1 LNYLFL
7 TPLYNDWDSLRILL
21 RNLNNELKKKEIQS
35 EVIVVNDYSTKN
47 EKLKKNNL
55 KFIKKITVLNL
66 KKNLGS
72 QKAIFLGLKYIKKR
86 KYKGILT
93 ILDSDGEDDVKKI
106 KLMIKKTD
114 ENPSTIILATR
125 KKRLE
130 GFFLQL
136 INKIRLVINYI
147 LIGNFINFGNF
158 SSFNL
163 NILKK
168 ILKNNNLWIAYSS
181 GVLKNYNNFIYVNS
195 EKKKRYFGKSKVNSK
210 FLIKHTLNII
220 SIYWKS
226 IVFKSLIFVC
236 ITFFFKKEIFLI
248 TILILFILNTLII
261 LNFKINYSSYLKIN
275 YFKNIKIYN

>member
-1 LNYLFL
+1 MNYLFL
-7 TPLYNDWDSLRILL
+7 TPLYNDWDSLRTLL

-35 EVIVVNDYSTKN
+35 EVIVVNDCSTKN

-147 LIGNFINFGNF
+147 LTGNFINFGNF

-168 ILKNNNLWIAYSS
+168 LLKNNNLWIAYSS

-210 FLIKHTLNII
+210 FLIKHALNII
-220 SIYWKS
+220 SIYWKL

-236 ITFFFKKEIFLI
+236 ITFFFKKEIFFI
-248 TILILFILNTLII
+248 TILIFFILNTLII